1 MTHRLGEVN
10 STQDE
15 ARRRASG
22 DGAAETI
29 LVVADR
35 QTSGRGRSGAA
46 WVQAPRA
53 MSASLSVHPPWEQ
66 GQWPLVPLAAGLAA
80 RRALREVCEVAP
92 GLKWPNDLV
101 LPTGKVGG
109 ILSEASGPVVVVG
122 CGVNLW
128 WPQPVD
134 GAAALYEDDP
144 GDGIAGDVAHAWAD
158 ELLATLERPAGAW
171 GLDEYRTACV
181 TLGTE
186 IVWEGGIGRG
196 NGRGVAVDVASDGA
210 LVVAVG
216 DGTIA
221 LRSGS
226 VRSIRPAS
234 LPHLHPGDR
243 GAESS

>member
-1 MTHRLGEVN
+1 VTHPLGEVD

-22 DGAAETI
+22 DGAAEAI

-53 MSASLSVHPPWEQ
+53 MSASLAVHPSWEP
-66 GQWPLVPLAAGLAA
+66 GEWPVIPLAAGLAA
-80 RRALREVCEVAP
+80 RSALSEVCGVTP

-134 GAAALYEDDP
+134 GAAAIHENDP
-144 GDGIAGDVAHAWAD
+144 GDGIAGDLAHVWAD
-158 ELLATLERPAGAW
+158 ELLVALERPAGAW
-171 GLDEYRTACV
+171 GLDEYRAACV

-186 IVWEGGIGRG
+186 VVWDGGIGRDS
-196 NGRGVAVDVASDGA
+196 GRGIAVDVASDGA
-210 LVVAVG
+210 LVVAVA

-226 VRSIRPAS
+226 VRSVGPAS